1 MPAMAPEPVDI
12 PIEGG
17 SLRLWAYGDTGPALL
32 WCHGAGLCGR
42 AFEPLFA
49 RIAPRHFRIAA
60 LDLNGHG
67 HSTAR
72 QALHGAGWEPFRQDI
87 ADAAACLEKRFGL
100 IGGAGHSGGGAAL
113 AMEQIRTGRFPRL
126 ALLDPILAPDH
137 FFPAA
142 NPLAEGARRRRHRF
156 SSRDEARAR
165 LGPKYPYSRW
175 EPGMFEAYIQHG
187 FREEADGSVTLRCSG
202 EVEAA
207 FYLAGSTWSTLQGLS
222 ALGASALIITGS
234 DSYMEPFAELQWRH
248 APAGSRLELL
258 PNCGHFI
265 AQERPD
271 DTARLIREW
280 LGVT

>member
-1 MPAMAPEPVDI
+1 
-12 PIEGG
+12 
-17 SLRLWAYGDTGPALL
+17 
-32 WCHGAGLCGR
+32 
-42 AFEPLFA
+42 
-49 RIAPRHFRIAA
+49 
-60 LDLNGHG
+60 
-67 HSTAR
+67 
-72 QALHGAGWEPFRQDI
+72 
-87 ADAAACLEKRFGL
+87 
-100 IGGAGHSGGGAAL
+100 
-113 AMEQIRTGRFPRL
+113 
-126 ALLDPILAPDH
+126 
-137 FFPAA
+137 
-142 NPLAEGARRRRHRF
+142 
-156 SSRDEARAR
+156 
-165 LGPKYPYSRW
+165 
-175 EPGMFEAYIQHG
+175 MFEAYIQHG